1 MRKNI
6 FFILLFSTLVVI
18 STLQPVSNFA
28 NARTNLKED
37 VAGAKDATR
46 NMLGALRRYV
56 ESTLNTI
63 KDDTN
68 ADWIFRTSVTSIKT
82 LYDTPDW
89 SDQKMIR
96 TLKQV
101 ACVFVA
107 ETHYGNLPKNTKA
120 YDRCDQVNIGQL
132 RKEGYEAVYRKCK
145 SSLQP
150 KQLEFLGA
158 GTTCENLHPY
168 EYPLCCESY
177 RPNEKRYTCRHWNG
191 DPIRCVGPEKRA
203 YLEQADR
210 MSATSMDNVDGK
222 SDGKIDPIECTK
234 TNGKKYFRIPS
245 FPEHSVFAGI
255 LYLKDLGYEPPKS
268 DADFARFG
276 AEHYNNAGGTEQ
288 ASFKIKLNECLR
300 IVNEKQNTLVFETAF
315 KRALKDIDL
324 IANKDPKNSAEN
336 SPQTDG
342 TSQSAPDKK
351 SQNEN
356 AYQAFKNAREV
367 YLKSFAQPSSSQS
380 GTNQSTTSQSTTGSK

>member
-1 MRKNI
+1 MRKDI
-6 FFILLFSTLVVI
+6 FFSLLFSTLVVI
-18 STLQPVSNFA
+18 STLLPFA
-28 NARTNLKED
+28 HFAIARTNLRED
-37 VAGAKDATR
+37 VAGAKDATKD
-46 NMLGALRRYV
+46 MLGALRKYV
-56 ESTLNTI
+56 ESTLSTI

-82 LYDTPDW
+82 LYNTTDW

-107 ETHYGNLPKNTKA
+107 ETHYGNLPKNTKV

-145 SSLQP
+145 SSLEP
-150 KQLEFLGA
+150 KQLEFLGL

-191 DPIRCVGPEKRA
+191 DPIRCVSPEKRA
-203 YLEQADR
+203 FLEQADR
-210 MSATSMDNVDGK
+210 MSATSMDNVDGIN
-222 SDGKIDPIECTK
+222 DGKIDPIECTK

-255 LYLKDLGYEPPKS
+255 FYLKTLGYEPPKS

-276 AEHYNNAGGTEQ
+276 AENYNNAGGVEQ

-300 IVNEKQNTLVFETAF
+300 IVNEKQNTQIFETAY

-324 IANKDPKNSAEN
+324 IANKESKNAPEKP
-336 SPQTDG
+336 PQTDG
-342 TSQSAPDKK
+342 NSQAAPVKK
-351 SQNEN
+351 NLREE
-356 AYQAFKNAREV
+356 AFQAFKKARDD
-367 YLKSFAQPSSSQS
+367 YFKSFSLPGSSQT
-380 GTNQSTTSQSTTGSK
+380 GTHQPATDQNSH